1 MVVINKMDDVTVEWS
16 HDRYKECTDKLSN
29 FLARQ
34 VGYAKADITFMPISA
49 QTTIGIKDRVPKE
62 LAPWYDGPSLLEF
75 LDNLKSLERKV
86 KAPFM
91 MPINVSISSVEAPL
105 VVDILVHF
113 LRLRIWSWQGNIDV

>member
-1 MVVINKMDDVTVEWS
+1 MDDVTVEWS

-91 MPINVSISSVEAPL
+91 MPINVSISSVEAPV

-113 LRLRIWSWQGNIDV
+113 LRLRIWSWQGNTDV

>member
-1 MVVINKMDDVTVEWS
+1 VVVINKMDDVTVEWS

-91 MPINVSISSVEAPL
+91 MPINVSISSVEAPV

-113 LRLRIWSWQGNIDV
+113 LRLRIWSWQGNTDV

>member
-1 MVVINKMDDVTVEWS
+1 MDDVTVEWS
-16 HDRYKECTDKLSN
+16 HDRYKECTDKLSS

-34 VGYAKADITFMPISA
+34 VGYAKADLTFMPISA
-49 QTTIGIKDRVPKE
+49 QSTIGIRDRVPKE

-91 MPINVSISSVEAPL
+91 MPINVSSSLRRSLLPSIEIHSSTCDSNLPAVEQ
-105 VVDILVHF
+105 H
-113 LRLRIWSWQGNIDV
+113 

>member
-16 HDRYKECTDKLSN
+16 LDRYKECTDKLSN

-91 MPINVSISSVEAPL
+91 MPINVSISSVEAPV

-113 LRLRIWSWQGNIDV
+113 LRLRIWSWQGNTDV

>member
-1 MVVINKMDDVTVEWS
+1 MDDVTVEWS
-16 HDRYKECTDKLSN
+16 QDRYKECTDKLSN

-49 QTTIGIKDRVPKE
+49 QSTIGIKDRVPNK

-91 MPINVSISSVEAPL
+91 MPINVSVFQHTFCHGQHSRSCFAL
-105 VVDILVHF
+105 
-113 LRLRIWSWQGNIDV
+113 LRLVLAGPH

>member
-91 MPINVSISSVEAPL
+91 MPINVSISSVEAPV

-113 LRLRIWSWQGNIDV
+113 LRLRIWSWQGNTDV